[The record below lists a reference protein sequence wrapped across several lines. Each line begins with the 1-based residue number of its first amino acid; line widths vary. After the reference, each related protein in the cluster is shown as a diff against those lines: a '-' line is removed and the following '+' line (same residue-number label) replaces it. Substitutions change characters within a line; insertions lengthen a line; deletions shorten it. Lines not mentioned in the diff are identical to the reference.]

1 MAISL
6 QPGVK
11 LTVIP
16 TEKFKTVRLF
26 VRFSTKHQKAVA
38 SKRALLTNL
47 LETNSFNYPT
57 QTKLSEK
64 LADLYG
70 ASFGL
75 NVSKKGNIH
84 QVNLMMNLVNGK
96 YINEQDIFEEG
107 VKFIQEI
114 LFHPNIKEGAFDQET
129 FQREKENMMDYLES
143 IKEDKQTLAALRL
156 QELYFAEDIDQK
168 TPSFGTKEDLSSL
181 SAYDLVQ
188 TYHEM
193 MTQDQIDIF
202 VVGDIEKEKAKEAIQ
217 SLPFCPR
224 SSLQTEIFYKQEL
237 KAEVQSEVLYE
248 PVVQAKLNL
257 AYQTSIYY
265 NDQRRFSLLVFNGLF
280 GGFPHSK
287 LFINVREKASLAYYA
302 SSMFDSFRGIVTVQT
317 GIDSK
322 DRSRVLSL
330 IEEQLESLKSGDFT
344 ESELQQTKVMLKNQ
358 FLLSLDSSRGLVEMA
373 YLKQWFSELVE
384 DEKEFEQKIM
394 AVSKEDVKKVAAD
407 LQLQAIF
414 TINKEVAHE

>member
-96 YINEQDIFEEG
+96 YINEQDIFSEG
-107 VKFIQEI
+107 IKFIQEI

-168 TPSFGTKEDLSSL
+168 TPSFGTKEDLNSL

-202 VVGDIEKEKAKEAIQ
+202 VVGDIEEERAKEAIQ
-217 SLPFCPR
+217 SLPFSPR
-224 SSLQTEIFYKQEL
+224 SLLQTEIFYKQGL

-265 NDQRRFSLLVFNGLF
+265 NDQKRFSLLVFNGLF

-302 SSMFDSFRGIVTVQT
+302 SSTFDSFRGIVTVQT

-330 IEEQLESLKSGDFT
+330 IEKQLESLKSGDFT

-358 FLLSLDSSRGLVEMA
+358 FLLSLDSSRGLIEIA

-394 AVSKEDVKKVAAD
+394 AVSKEDVKKVAVD

-414 TINKEVAHE
+414 TIDKEVAHE

>member
-96 YINEQDIFEEG
+96 YINEQDIFSEG
-107 VKFIQEI
+107 IKFIQEI

-156 QELYFAEDIDQK
+156 QELYFTEDIDQK
-168 TPSFGTKEDLSSL
+168 TPSFGTKEDLNSL

-202 VVGDIEKEKAKEAIQ
+202 VVGDIEEKKVKETIQ
-217 SLPFCPR
+217 SLPFSPR
-224 SSLQTEIFYKQEL
+224 SSLQTEIFYKQGL

-265 NDQRRFSLLVFNGLF
+265 NDQKRFSLLVFNGLF

-302 SSMFDSFRGIVTVQT
+302 SSTFDSFRGIVTVQT

-330 IEEQLESLKSGDFT
+330 IEKQLESLKSGDFT

-358 FLLSLDSSRGLVEMA
+358 FLLSLDSSRGLIEIA

-414 TINKEVAHE
+414 TIDKEVAHE

>member
-1 MAISL
+1 M
-6 QPGVK
+6 
-11 LTVIP
+11 
-16 TEKFKTVRLF
+16 
-26 VRFSTKHQKAVA
+26 
-38 SKRALLTNL
+38 
-47 LETNSFNYPT
+47 
-57 QTKLSEK
+57 
-64 LADLYG
+64 
-70 ASFGL
+70 
-75 NVSKKGNIH
+75 
-84 QVNLMMNLVNGK
+84 
-96 YINEQDIFEEG
+96 
-107 VKFIQEI
+107 
-114 LFHPNIKEGAFDQET
+114 IK
-129 FQREKENMMDYLES
+129 
-143 IKEDKQTLAALRL
+143 
-156 QELYFAEDIDQK
+156 K
-168 TPSFGTKEDLSSL
+168 TPSFGTKEDLNSL

-202 VVGDIEKEKAKEAIQ
+202 VVGDIEEERAKEAIQ
-217 SLPFCPR
+217 SLPFSPR
-224 SSLQTEIFYKQEL
+224 SLLQTEIFYKQGL

-265 NDQRRFSLLVFNGLF
+265 NDQKRFSLLVFNGLF

-302 SSMFDSFRGIVTVQT
+302 SSTFDSFRGIVTVQT

-330 IEEQLESLKSGDFT
+330 IEKQLESLKSGDFT

-358 FLLSLDSSRGLVEMA
+358 FLLSLDSSRGLIEIA

-414 TINKEVAHE
+414 TIDKEVAHE

>member
-1 MAISL
+1 MTISL

-16 TEKFKTVRLF
+16 TEKFKTIRLF

-96 YINEQDIFEEG
+96 YINEQDIFAEG
-107 VKFIQEI
+107 IKLIQEI
-114 LFHPNIKEGAFDQET
+114 LFRPNIKEGAFDQET

-156 QELYFAEDIDQK
+156 QELYFTEDIDQK
-168 TPSFGTKEDLSSL
+168 TPSFGTKEDLNSL

-202 VVGDIEKEKAKEAIQ
+202 VVGDIEEKKVKETIQ
-217 SLPFCPR
+217 SLPFSPR
-224 SSLQTEIFYKQEL
+224 SSLQTEIFYKQGL

-265 NDQRRFSLLVFNGLF
+265 NDQKRFSLLVFNGLF

-302 SSMFDSFRGIVTVQT
+302 SSTFDSFRGIVTVQT

-330 IEEQLESLKSGDFT
+330 IEKQLESLKSGDFT

-358 FLLSLDSSRGLVEMA
+358 FLLSLDSSRGLIEIA

-407 LQLQAIF
+407 IQLQAIF
-414 TINKEVAHE
+414 TIDKEVAHE

>member
-16 TEKFKTVRLF
+16 TEKFKTIRLF

-96 YINEQDIFEEG
+96 YINEQDIFAEG
-107 VKFIQEI
+107 IKLIQEI
-114 LFHPNIKEGAFDQET
+114 LFRPNIKEGAFDQET

-168 TPSFGTKEDLSSL
+168 TPSFGTKEDLNSL

-202 VVGDIEKEKAKEAIQ
+202 VVGDIEEEKTKEVIQ
-217 SLPFCPR
+217 SLPFSPR

-248 PVVQAKLNL
+248 PVIQAKLNL

-265 NDQRRFSLLVFNGLF
+265 NDQRRFPLLVFNGLF

-358 FLLSLDSSRGLVEMA
+358 FLLSLDSSRGLIETA
-373 YLKQWFSELVE
+373 YLKQWFSEIVQ
-384 DEKEFEQKIM
+384 DEKEFEYKIM

-414 TINKEVAHE
+414 TIDKEVAHE

>member
-26 VRFSTKHQKAVA
+26 VRFSTKHQKMDA

-181 SAYDLVQ
+181 SAYDLAQ
-188 TYHEM
+188 TYYEM

-202 VVGDIEKEKAKEAIQ
+202 VVGDIEEEKVKKAIQ
-217 SLPFCPR
+217 SLAFSPR
-224 SSLQTEIFYKQEL
+224 SPLQTEMFYKQEL
-237 KAEVQSEVLYE
+237 KAEVRSEILYE

-322 DRSRVLSL
+322 DHSRVLSL

-358 FLLSLDSSRGLVEMA
+358 FLLSLDSSRDLIEIA
-373 YLKQWFSELVE
+373 YLKQWFSELVQ

-414 TINKEVAHE
+414 TIDKEVAHE

>member
-1 MAISL
+1 MTISL

-16 TEKFKTVRLF
+16 TEKFKTIRLF

-96 YINEQDIFEEG
+96 YINEQDIFSEG
-107 VKFIQEI
+107 IKFIQEI

-168 TPSFGTKEDLSSL
+168 TPSFGTKEDLNSL

-202 VVGDIEKEKAKEAIQ
+202 VVGDIEEEKTKEVIQ
-217 SLPFCPR
+217 SLPFSPR

-248 PVVQAKLNL
+248 PVIQAKLNL

-265 NDQRRFSLLVFNGLF
+265 NDQRRFPLLVFNGLF

-330 IEEQLESLKSGDFT
+330 IEKQLESLKSGDFT

-358 FLLSLDSSRGLVEMA
+358 FLLSLDSSRGLIEIA

-414 TINKEVAHE
+414 TIDKEVAHE

>member
-96 YINEQDIFEEG
+96 FINEQDIFSEG
-107 VKFIQEI
+107 IKFIQEI

-168 TPSFGTKEDLSSL
+168 TPSFGTKEDLNSL

-202 VVGDIEKEKAKEAIQ
+202 VVGDIEEERAKEAIQ
-217 SLPFCPR
+217 SLPFSPR
-224 SSLQTEIFYKQEL
+224 SSLQTEIFYKQGL

-265 NDQRRFSLLVFNGLF
+265 NDQKRFSLLVFNGLF

-302 SSMFDSFRGIVTVQT
+302 SSTFDSFRGIVTVQT

-330 IEEQLESLKSGDFT
+330 IEKQLESLKSGDFT

-358 FLLSLDSSRGLVEMA
+358 FLLSLDSSRGLIEIA

-414 TINKEVAHE
+414 TIDKEVAHE

>member
-47 LETNSFNYPT
+47 LETNSLNYPT
-57 QTKLSEK
+57 QTKVSEK

-96 YINEQDIFEEG
+96 YIDEQGIFEEG
-107 VKFIQEI
+107 IKFIQEI
-114 LFHPNIKEGAFDQET
+114 LFHPNIKEGTFEQET
-129 FQREKENMMDYLES
+129 FQREKENMIDYLES
-143 IKEDKQTLAALRL
+143 LKEDKQSLAALGL
-156 QELYFAEDIDQK
+156 QELYFAEDVDQK
-168 TPSFGTKEDLSSL
+168 TPSFGTKEDLNFL
-181 SAYDLVQ
+181 NACDLVQ

-217 SLPFCPR
+217 TLPFSPR
-224 SSLQTEIFYKQEL
+224 LPLQTDIFYKQEL
-237 KAEVQSEVLYE
+237 KAEVQEEVLYE
-248 PVVQAKLNL
+248 PVIQAKLNL

-302 SSMFDSFRGIVTVQT
+302 SSVFDSFRGIVTVQT

-330 IEEQLESLKSGDFT
+330 IEKQLESLKSGDFT
-344 ESELQQTKVMLKNQ
+344 EAELQQTKVMLKNQ
-358 FLLSLDSSRGLVEMA
+358 FLLSLDSSHGLIEIA
-373 YLKQWFSELVE
+373 YLKQWFPELVQ

-394 AVSKEDVKKVAAD
+394 AVNKEDVQKVATD
-407 LQLQAIF
+407 LKLQAIF
-414 TINKEVAHE
+414 TIDKEVAYE

>member
-96 YINEQDIFEEG
+96 YINEQDIFAESI
-107 VKFIQEI
+107 KFIQEI

-156 QELYFAEDIDQK
+156 QELYFTEDIDQK
-168 TPSFGTKEDLSSL
+168 TPSFGTKEDLNSL

-202 VVGDIEKEKAKEAIQ
+202 VVGDIEEKKVKETIQ
-217 SLPFCPR
+217 SLPFSPR

-237 KAEVQSEVLYE
+237 KTEVQSEVLYE

-322 DRSRVLSL
+322 DRRRVISL
-330 IEEQLESLKSGDFT
+330 VEEQLESLKSGNFT

-358 FLLSLDSSRGLVEMA
+358 FLLSLDSSRGLIETA
-373 YLKQWFSELVE
+373 YLKQWFSIVQ

-414 TINKEVAHE
+414 TIDKEVAHE

>member
-1 MAISL
+1 MTISL

-16 TEKFKTVRLF
+16 TEKFKTIRLF

-96 YINEQDIFEEG
+96 YINEQDIFAEG
-107 VKFIQEI
+107 IKLIQEI
-114 LFHPNIKEGAFDQET
+114 LFRPNIKEGAFDQET

-168 TPSFGTKEDLSSL
+168 TPSFGTKEDLNSL

-202 VVGDIEKEKAKEAIQ
+202 VVGDIEEEKTKEVIQ
-217 SLPFCPR
+217 SLPFSPR

-248 PVVQAKLNL
+248 PVIQAKLNL

-265 NDQRRFSLLVFNGLF
+265 NDQRRFPLLVFNGLF

-358 FLLSLDSSRGLVEMA
+358 FLLSLDSSRGLIETA
-373 YLKQWFSELVE
+373 YLKQWFSEIVQ
-384 DEKEFEQKIM
+384 DEKEFEYKIM

-414 TINKEVAHE
+414 TIDKEVAHE

>member
-96 YINEQDIFEEG
+96 YINDQDIFAEG
-107 VKFIQEI
+107 IKFIQEI
-114 LFHPNIKEGAFDQET
+114 LFHPNIKEGAFEEET

-143 IKEDKQTLAALRL
+143 IKEDKQALAALRL

>member
-96 YINEQDIFEEG
+96 YINEQDIFSEG
-107 VKFIQEI
+107 IKFIQEI

-168 TPSFGTKEDLSSL
+168 NTKLWN
-181 SAYDLVQ
+181 
-188 TYHEM
+188 
-193 MTQDQIDIF
+193 
-202 VVGDIEKEKAKEAIQ
+202 KR
-217 SLPFCPR
+217 R
-224 SSLQTEIFYKQEL
+224 SKFFKCL
-237 KAEVQSEVLYE
+237 
-248 PVVQAKLNL
+248 
-257 AYQTSIYY
+257 
-265 NDQRRFSLLVFNGLF
+265 
-280 GGFPHSK
+280 
-287 LFINVREKASLAYYA
+287 
-302 SSMFDSFRGIVTVQT
+302 
-317 GIDSK
+317 
-322 DRSRVLSL
+322 
-330 IEEQLESLKSGDFT
+330 
-344 ESELQQTKVMLKNQ
+344 
-358 FLLSLDSSRGLVEMA
+358 
-373 YLKQWFSELVE
+373 
-384 DEKEFEQKIM
+384 
-394 AVSKEDVKKVAAD
+394 
-407 LQLQAIF
+407 
-414 TINKEVAHE
+414 